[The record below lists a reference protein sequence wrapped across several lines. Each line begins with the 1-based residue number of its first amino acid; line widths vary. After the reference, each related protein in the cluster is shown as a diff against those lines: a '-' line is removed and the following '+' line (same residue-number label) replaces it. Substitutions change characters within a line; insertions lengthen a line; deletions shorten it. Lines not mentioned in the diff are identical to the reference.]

1 MIAVIGI
8 TEVLLA
14 RMVSATHVAFDLGKQ
29 LLLERQILRHRFDDV
44 IGVAHRVAKIGAGAD
59 ARDRAF
65 VVAEVAQIGGDAG
78 LGRVE
83 ILRERIGDGHV
94 VTGKREYL
102 RDAVAHEAGADDG
115 NAGLGRIRGHR

>member
-14 RMVSATHVAFDLGKQ
+14 RIVSATNVAFDLGKE
-29 LLLERQILRHRFDDV
+29 LLLERQILGHRFDDIV
-44 IGVAHRVAKIGAGAD
+44 GVAHRFGKIGAGAH

-65 VVAEVAQIGGDAG
+65 VLAEVAQIGGDARFG
-78 LGRVE
+78 GVE
-83 ILRERIGDGHV
+83 ILRERIGDGDV
-94 VTGKREYL
+94 VAGDREHL

-115 NAGLGRIRGHR
+115 NARLRRIRGHL